1 MTGSFPLH
9 HLPSELLLEYS
20 AGTLDAPL
28 ALMTA
33 CHLTLCPQCRTAAGQ
48 LDEVGAALVHER
60 KGEAQTALADG
71 AWERLAGRL
80 NDLQTLPE
88 RAPSNSGLQTAL
100 PRALLECLPE
110 QRVRWRPWLP
120 GVKGMTLQLDKACAP
135 VRLVKFAPGVRVP
148 LHDHKATELVLVLD
162 GVIHEDGNRY
172 ARGDVAI
179 AEPGHAHEQ
188 IVDFGSECVAL
199 ILNQGRLLPLT
210 LWGRIL
216 KAITGV

>member
-1 MTGSFPLH
+1 MTAFCPQH
-9 HLPSELLLEYS
+9 HLPLEFLIEHS

-28 ALMTA
+28 ALLTA

-48 LDEVGAALVHER
+48 LDEVGAALVSER
-60 KGEAQTALADG
+60 QVDSQSAWADA
-71 AWERLAGRL
+71 AWQRLAGRL
-80 NDLQTLPE
+80 KDLPTVQAHAISPPRLEGVLP
-88 RAPSNSGLQTAL
+88 Q
-100 PRALLECLPE
+100 ALLECLPE

-120 GVKGMTLQLDKACAP
+120 GVKGMRLHLDNTTAAL
-135 VRLVKFAPGVRVP
+135 RLVKFAPGLRVP

-162 GVIHEDGNRY
+162 GVIHEAGNRY

-188 IVDFGSECVAL
+188 IVDAGSECVAL

-210 LWGRIL
+210 LGGRIL